1 MLCPQNMSLGPRLP
15 ESSVWHVLKRE
26 KGLLLLLMMMMMD
39 DDEGCWMMAM
49 VMVLAM
55 AIVTVMVMVMVMVTV
70 ICQSLVG
77 IQKRSDSS
85 VSARGRHG
93 AR

>member
-1 MLCPQNMSLGPRLP
+1 MA
-15 ESSVWHVLKRE
+15 
-26 KGLLLLLMMMMMD
+26 MMMVMD
-39 DDEGCWMMAM
+39 DDEGCWMKAM

-55 AIVTVMVMVMVMVTV
+55 VTVLVMVMVTV

-77 IQKRSDSS
+77 IQKKSDSS

>member
-1 MLCPQNMSLGPRLP
+1 
-15 ESSVWHVLKRE
+15 
-26 KGLLLLLMMMMMD
+26 
-39 DDEGCWMMAM
+39 
-49 VMVLAM
+49 MVLAM
-55 AIVTVMVMVMVMVTV
+55 AMVTVMVMVMVMVTV

-77 IQKRSDSS
+77 IQKRSDYS